1 MTTPVPIERID
12 FILTAQQLNTIT
24 LNGQRDATN
33 GRVFGDR
40 LYDNNETGLLD
51 NATVKILND
60 LTANLIANPIDVAT
74 IDRMI
79 TDQEPD
85 TKLMERFGDIF
96 FYLVETQIYEQHNK
110 IGIPKIEENDTQWS
124 AVIGVNDPGPH
135 VDAVFVGQTRSWGDA
150 RIGTGRTGNA
160 KIRSHQGALPRGD
173 GAVDRARQIQTGG
186 VGAAPRG

>member
-85 TKLMERFGDIF
+85 TELMERFGDIL
-96 FYLVETQIYEQHNK
+96 FYLVEAQIYEQHNK
-110 IGIPKIEENDTQWS
+110 NGIPANAYSVGYPLRDALEKLEQHKIRD
-124 AVIGVNDPGPH
+124 
-135 VDAVFVGQTRSWGDA
+135 FVG
-150 RIGTGRTGNA
+150 N
-160 KIRSHQGALPRGD
+160 KIDNGLFVEGPLAHDDLPVWD
-173 GAVDRARQIQTGG
+173 FMFDDDSDVIDCFWYI
-186 VGAAPRG
+186 VKMISLVI